1 VARRLRAFPKVGELK
16 MACSDFD
23 FFVNRVDLLRQEFI
37 ETLWT
42 DNDPVSHAILDLV
55 EIQNMLN
62 ANAEFEGQ
70 VMSEE
75 QAVALVDARQK
86 AAEGLMKALDERWGY
101 LKSLPA
107 GKSKNI
113 SPLCTRPRMRVR
125 QYIMRF
131 LSRM

>member
-1 VARRLRAFPKVGELK
+1 

-23 FFVNRVDLLRQEFI
+23 LFVNRVDLLRQEFI

-42 DNDPVSHAILDLV
+42 DEDPVSHAILDLV
-55 EIQNMLN
+55 KMQNALN

-101 LKSLPA
+101 LKGSYTGRSEWLKKYLDDRYRRSDA
-107 GKSKNI
+107 A
-113 SPLCTRPRMRVR
+113 
-125 QYIMRF
+125 
-131 LSRM
+131 